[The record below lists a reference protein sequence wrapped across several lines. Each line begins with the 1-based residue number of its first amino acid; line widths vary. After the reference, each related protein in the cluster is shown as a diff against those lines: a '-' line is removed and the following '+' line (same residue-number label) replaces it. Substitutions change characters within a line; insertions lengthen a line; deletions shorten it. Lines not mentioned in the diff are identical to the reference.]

1 MEQPILL
8 SKNHPNYVELK
19 RVIGTLL
26 SFIDADSVYVSS
38 VDNGQQIRVLI
49 CLILQKETTQKSEE
63 LYSITKGIFNSYPH
77 FLYKIFDSE
86 RAAYSFRKGNLF
98 FIRHCSINELVY
110 KNSETSLVFNP
121 TKDELDQLLQKAKKR
136 HIKERDE
143 IHAVS
148 RDLMMF
154 IQNGNHVQVAYI
166 LHETIWELYYSAS
179 WFLTGTCI
187 SSKSINQQQSHISD
201 YSYSLGTVF
210 EKYDDEDAMLLQELD
225 FACDAVCHNFNI
237 AISKEIIPKITAK
250 AELLKEEVKGLFEE
264 NLRVCREKFFISS
277 DFERGVEEV
286 KAVAIDEVKMRI
298 LKRVKDLQLECVN
311 IIDEVF
317 LGDG

>member
-1 MEQPILL
+1 M
-8 SKNHPNYVELK
+8 V
-19 RVIGTLL
+19 R
-26 SFIDADSVYVSS
+26 
-38 VDNGQQIRVLI
+38 
-49 CLILQKETTQKSEE
+49 
-63 LYSITKGIFNSYPH
+63 
-77 FLYKIFDSE
+77 
-86 RAAYSFRKGNLF
+86 
-98 FIRHCSINELVY
+98 
-110 KNSETSLVFNP
+110 

-166 LHETIWELYYSAS
+166 LHETIWKLYYSAS

-187 SSKSINQQQSHISD
+187 SSKSIIQQQSHISD
-201 YSYSLGTVF
+201 YSYSLGTLF

-225 FACDAVCHNFNI
+225 YVCEAVCHNFSI

-264 NLRVCREKFFISS
+264 NLRIVGRSFLFL
-277 DFERGVEEV
+277 V
-286 KAVAIDEVKMRI
+286 
-298 LKRVKDLQLECVN
+298 LKGEWKRLKLWLLMN
-311 IIDEVF
+311 
-317 LGDG
+317 LK